1 MKPGLSLLTGAVCA
15 LVCFIQSAGACAAVG
30 RAGKPVVN
38 ADQSVIIIWD
48 AAAGKQ
54 HFVRRASFRSADDD
68 VGFLVPTPAR
78 PELSESGDAAFQTME
93 EITAPPPESGGGFPI
108 GCSAT
113 PKAASRSYVRVLEE
127 KSVAGFRATVLQA
140 GSAAALTAWLGQ
152 HGYQFSPA
160 VEEWARPY
168 VDQGWMISAMKVEK
182 DASGRTAQ
190 KVNAGALRMSFSTA
204 RPLFPYREPA
214 STSDAASLK
223 VPNRLLRIFFV
234 ADKRYDGALE
244 GGGRWSGRTEWSGK
258 ITAGERA
265 SLLKELALPATTGP
279 EVWHVTKFDDIW
291 PYAKATGDLY
301 FSPASSQRD
310 IGRATPATPVKSM
323 IAFAAVGLALVA
335 RSRLRKR
342 VAALG

>member
-1 MKPGLSLLTGAVCA
+1 MMKPGLSLLTGAVCA
-15 LVCFIQSAGACAAVG
+15 LMCFIQSAAACCAVG
-30 RAGKPVVN
+30 RGKPVVN

-54 HFVRRASFRSADDD
+54 HFVRRASFRSEEED

-93 EITAPPPESGGGFPI
+93 QITAPPPESGGGFPI

-113 PKAASRSYVRVLEE
+113 PKAARSYVRVVEE
-127 KSVAGFRATVLQA
+127 KSVAGFHATVLQA

-168 VDQGWMISAMKVEK
+168 VDQGWMITAMRVEK
-182 DASGRTAQ
+182 GKEERAAQ
-190 KVNAGALRMSFSTA
+190 KVSASALRMSFSTA

-214 STSDAASLK
+214 STADAASLK
-223 VPNRLLRIFFV
+223 APSRLLRIFLV
-234 ADKRYDGALE
+234 AEKRYDGALE
-244 GGGRWSGRTEWSGK
+244 GGGRWSGHTEWSGK
-258 ITAGERA
+258 ITAAERA
-265 SLLKELALPATTGP
+265 SLLKDLALPATTGP
-279 EVWHVTKFDDIW
+279 DVWHITKFDDIW

-301 FSPASSQRD
+301 FSPASSQKEV
-310 IGRATPATPVKSM
+310 GRASPSSPVRNM

-342 VAALG
+342 VAALA